1 MAPVHRCPKCSRY
14 FQPPLE
20 AASECPGCGIWFH
33 KWSTPVPVAEA
44 VAMEDGATTERE
56 QTATDALTWY
66 GRAAALAF
74 VAVWGVFIGAMDY
87 RTGEMGGS
95 FMHNII
101 LPIHEAGHVF
111 FRLLGEW
118 MMMAGGSIFQVA
130 LPLGIG
136 AAFLVKQRDGFGAAM
151 CLWWAGASLVDLSPY
166 IYDAL
171 EPQLVLLGGHT
182 GDDGPHDWIYILGSF
197 HAIKRAHGLGAFVHH
212 LGVLVMIG
220 SVGWGGWWLARK
232 APWKR

>member
-1 MAPVHRCPKCSRY
+1 MALVHRCPKCSRY
-14 FQPPLE
+14 FDPPLD

-33 KWSTPVPVAEA
+33 KWNAPMPAAAAMALDVDEA
-44 VAMEDGATTERE
+44 PGRDEASPDV
-56 QTATDALTWY
+56 LTWY
-66 GRAAALAF
+66 GRAAVLAL
-74 VAVWGVFIGAMDY
+74 VAVWGVFIAAMDY

-95 FMHNII
+95 FMHNIV

-130 LPLGIG
+130 LPLAIG

-171 EPQLVLLGGHT
+171 DPQLVLLGGHT

-197 HAIKRAHGLGAFVHH
+197 HAIRRAHGLGALAHH
-212 LGVLVMIG
+212 LGVLVMMAG
-220 SVGWGGWWLARK
+220 VGWGGWWLARK
-232 APWKR
+232 APWKK